1 MERVFYVKLKNF
13 NFATFGGHLGFLRKT
28 ENVNISETARDRV
41 ILTEFFKRNI
51 SAEVRVVPLY
61 LGLMVTPLIVG
72 EHSLFPRLQF

>member
-1 MERVFYVKLKNF
+1 MGRREAVVN
-13 NFATFGGHLGFLRKT
+13 GLGKVSSR
-28 ENVNISETARDRV
+28 NET
-41 ILTEFFKRNI
+41 KRNI

>member
-1 MERVFYVKLKNF
+1 MHSYRPVGSSGNTALDCLLYPP
-13 NFATFGGHLGFLRKT
+13 
-28 ENVNISETARDRV
+28 ETAARREIFGV
-41 ILTEFFKRNI
+41 NAVRGKLKRNI

>member
-1 MERVFYVKLKNF
+1 MFLDKVVFFYFDWEPAFHFEIIRTLIVTVSPE
-13 NFATFGGHLGFLRKT
+13 AGCAFLPSAMT
-28 ENVNISETARDRV
+28 
-41 ILTEFFKRNI
+41 ILFKRNI

>member
-1 MERVFYVKLKNF
+1 MKKVKKDLK
-13 NFATFGGHLGFLRKT
+13 L
-28 ENVNISETARDRV
+28 SEKV
-41 ILTEFFKRNI
+41 KRNI